1 MTAIKHKRMFR
12 KLFFFNSLSEFLTN
26 IYLEYVDKSIS
37 LSVIPAVLKPESSR
51 STDAG
56 CPINDFGHDKNKK
69 DSLWTATIENHTGLS
84 TN

>member
-1 MTAIKHKRMFR
+1 
-12 KLFFFNSLSEFLTN
+12 
-26 IYLEYVDKSIS
+26 VDKSIS